1 VDVVDRVDVVDGV
14 EAVNDVI
21 FDPGKWVILKPILPM
36 LGSNAASEIEKW
48 RYQNCAGVIPEVSR
62 SVPELRR
69 SGIFAL
75 PSPSAIVI

>member
-36 LGSNAASEIEKW
+36 LGSNAASEIEK
-48 RYQNCAGVIPEVSR
+48 AVS
-62 SVPELRR
+62 EK
-69 SGIFAL
+69 
-75 PSPSAIVI
+75 